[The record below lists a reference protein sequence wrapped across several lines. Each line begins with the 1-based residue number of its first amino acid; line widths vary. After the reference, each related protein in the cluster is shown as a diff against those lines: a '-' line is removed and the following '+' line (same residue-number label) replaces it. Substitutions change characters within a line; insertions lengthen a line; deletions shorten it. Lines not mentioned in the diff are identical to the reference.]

1 MVTTCCQ
8 LQEKTM
14 EGDYMTLF
22 PNLEEVVV
30 EVAHLPYIK
39 IQHLWFHEDPLF
51 HSLFHKRFFI
61 VEKDKMFFTLK
72 WLF

>member
-22 PNLEEVVV
+22 PNLEEQIELEVVV
-30 EVAHLPYIK
+30 EVALLQYIK
-39 IQHLWFHEDPLF
+39 IKVLY
-51 HSLFHKRFFI
+51 
-61 VEKDKMFFTLK
+61 
-72 WLF
+72 